1 MKLSLEQM
9 VGQRILLAFRGKE
22 HVPQDFRDAIKRYG
36 PAGITFFRSLN
47 IDTPQQVQNLTSEL
61 QAAAHEAGLPD
72 LLIAVDQEG
81 GQLMTIGKGTTPLPG
96 NMALGA
102 TRDRNLA
109 RRAGEVLGRELAAMG
124 INVNYAPSCD
134 VNINPANPGVGIRSF
149 GEDPKE
155 VAELATAMMDGIQ
168 SAGVVATIKH
178 FPGHGDTSSDSHY
191 GLPSVPHAVDR
202 LRRVEFPPFAAAI
215 QAGAKMVMTAH
226 LALPAID
233 GPDAPPATLSSSV
246 LKGLLRGEL
255 GFKGVIVTD
264 AMDMHAIGQGQ
275 ALGKNA
281 TRAAC
286 AGADLLL
293 LTSDPDDQSLVYRCL
308 LEAARNGEL
317 SLEDMQMSIERILSL
332 KQWLTD
338 QSQNLELDT
347 VGCDEHLQVADEIA
361 RRSITLIR
369 DQTGLLPLR
378 LSPEK
383 KIAVVFPTPMD
394 LTPADTSS
402 YVLPVLGKALRLQHT
417 HVDEFLISQTP
428 SSMDICNLVGQLW
441 KYDLIVIGTINAYN
455 QTQQAILVREAIKTA
470 IPTIVVAL
478 RLPYDLTAFPEAQ
491 TYICT
496 YSILEPSMI
505 ALAKALFGKSGFSG
519 CLPVSIPGLYP
530 KGFSQQASA

>member
-22 HVPQDFRDAIKRYG
+22 HVPQDFKEAIKRYR

-47 IDTPQQVQNLTSEL
+47 IDTPQQVQKLTTEL
-61 QAAAHEAGLPD
+61 QAAAHKAGLPD

-81 GQLMTIGKGTTPLPG
+81 GQLMTIGNGTTPLPG

-102 TRDRNLA
+102 AGDRGLA

-149 GEDPKE
+149 GEDPKD
-155 VAELATAMMDGIQ
+155 VAELAVAMVAGIQ
-168 SAGVVATIKH
+168 SMGVASTIKH

-202 LRRVEFPPFAAAI
+202 LRRVEFPPFTAAI

-233 GPDAPPATLSSSV
+233 GPDAPPATLSPSV
-246 LKGLLRGEL
+246 LKGLLRSEL
-255 GFKGVIVTD
+255 GFEGVIVTD

-275 ALGKNA
+275 ALGNNA
-281 TRAAC
+281 FRAAS

-317 SLEDMQMSIERILSL
+317 RLEEMKLSIERIFSL
-332 KQWLTD
+332 KQWLAD
-338 QSQNLELDT
+338 HSQKLELDI
-347 VGCDEHLQVADEIA
+347 VGCDEHRKVADEIA
-361 RRSITLIR
+361 QGSITLVR
-369 DQTGLLPLR
+369 DQAGILPLH
-378 LSPEK
+378 LPPEK
-383 KIAVVFPTPMD
+383 KVAVVFTTPMD

-402 YVLPVLGKALRLQHT
+402 YVIPTLGSALRLHHP

-428 SSMDICNLVGQLW
+428 SSMDICNLIGQLW

-455 QTQQAILVREAIKTA
+455 QSQQAILVREVIKTA

-478 RLPYDLTAFPEAQ
+478 RLPYDLIAFPEAQ

-496 YSILEPSMI
+496 YSILEPSMM
-505 ALAKALFGKSGFSG
+505 ALAKALFGQSGFG
-519 CLPVSIPGLYP
+519 GHLPVSIPGLYP
-530 KGFSQQASA
+530 KGFRQKTPA